1 MCRDCKR
8 VLCFDVNHTEVFR
21 DKLRSD
27 EGDNLCSMV
36 PAFASLS
43 RSNAPAY
50 YREIGELKGRMAYTT
65 MSCFHYCHPEYF
77 NGNDKKG
84 IGESGDED
92 TRDDPLSA
100 LGLSNAS
107 TSSSPLADEP
117 HPSSA
122 LW

>member
-1 MCRDCKR
+1 
-8 VLCFDVNHTEVFR
+8 
-21 DKLRSD
+21 
-27 EGDNLCSMV
+27 MV

-43 RSNAPAY
+43 RSNIPSY
-50 YREIGELKGRMAYTT
+50 YREIEELKGRMAYTT
-65 MSCFHYCHPEYF
+65 SACFHYCHPEYF
-77 NGNDKKG
+77 NGNDEKG

-92 TRDDPLSA
+92 THEDPLSA